1 VVNQTLDFQI
11 RFCGK
16 SPDLR
21 VAAKR
26 CAPYKKNEINPQKMK
41 TTHLKF
47 ISIFLICL
55 NILVSCQKDTQKSY
69 VVPKFDSNQYEFSN
83 DELFNATY
91 SIYKIP
97 DNFYHENLGDTSL
110 YYVNTVSI
118 DSLEKK
124 KWIELSTNSAETAK
138 EWSIKSSPI
147 NSVLTPVI
155 ENEKYFE
162 SFRTYNPSDHQLIK
176 FRTHKESYFT
186 RGSYD
191 FLNKTDTIG
200 VFNKQNFRGANAK
213 ELIDYLWYT
222 HNYDNNSMKVL
233 SSFFEDSSLKT
244 VVYHYELFIVFGDR
258 GIYDQIKLL
267 KSVYS
272 LEKETGITT
281 VNVIEIKTIIGNL
294 N

>member
-1 VVNQTLDFQI
+1 MT
-11 RFCGK
+11 
-16 SPDLR
+16 
-21 VAAKR
+21 A
-26 CAPYKKNEINPQKMK
+26 
-41 TTHLKF
+41 HLKLIP
-47 ISIFLICL
+47 ISIICL
-55 NILVSCQKDTQKSY
+55 NILVSCQKDTQKTY
-69 VVPKFDSNQYEFSN
+69 EVPKFDSNQSEFSN

-97 DNFYHENLGDTSL
+97 DNFYHENFGDTSL

-124 KWIELSTNSAETAK
+124 KWIELSTNSAESAK
-138 EWSIKSSPI
+138 EWSLKSSPI
-147 NSVLTPVI
+147 NSVFAPVI

-162 SFRTYNPSDHQLIK
+162 CFRTYNPSDNLLIK
-176 FRTHKESYFT
+176 FRTHKKSYFT
-186 RGSYD
+186 RGSHD

-200 VFNKQNFRGANAK
+200 LFNKLNFSGANAK
-213 ELIDYLWYT
+213 ELIDYLWDT
-222 HNYDNNSMKVL
+222 HNYDNGSMKVL

-244 VVYHYELFIVFGDR
+244 VVYHFELSIVFGDR
-258 GIYDQIKLL
+258 GMYDQIKLL

-281 VNVIEIKTIIGNL
+281 VNVIEIKTINGNL